1 MMLSYIDVIQ
11 REVKPLVSSG
21 DKIFAD
27 LPGPQPFLFSPH
39 ITHTDLRPNIVIW
52 NDEPC
57 TVCLVELTICFDTRF
72 HEAHSLKQAK
82 YAHLVL
88 SIQQASGYI
97 PELITLEV
105 GSRGPLNPKGF
116 DKLKAYVM
124 APTKQW
130 TAMLTAIMRTVLMES
145 HKIWT
150 MRNWKDPEH

>member
-1 MMLSYIDVIQ
+1 MLSYIDVIQ

-27 LPGPQPFLFSPH
+27 LPGPQPFLFPPH
-39 ITHTDLRPNIVIW
+39 ITHTDLRPDIVIW
-52 NDEPC
+52 NDEPR

-124 APTKQW
+124 APTKEW
-130 TAMLTAIMRTVLMES
+130 TAMLTAIKRTVLMES